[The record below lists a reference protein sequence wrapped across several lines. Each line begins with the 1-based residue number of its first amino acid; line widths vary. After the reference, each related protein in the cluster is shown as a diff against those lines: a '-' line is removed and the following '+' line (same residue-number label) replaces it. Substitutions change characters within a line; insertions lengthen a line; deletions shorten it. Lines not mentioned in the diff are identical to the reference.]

1 MIFAFGEFEVDVR
14 LCVLRRGAEAIP
26 VQPKVFD
33 TLRYLIEHRD
43 RVVSKAELLEA
54 VWDGQRLSGVAV
66 PWSIRH
72 ARRVLGQA
80 GDEKRP
86 IETVRGRGYRFAAE
100 VDARLPTTGSV
111 PGEAS
116 VRPRSRTSGEP
127 FLGRE
132 SVMQRL
138 AGALSEAQGVSGSL
152 WLLVG
157 DAGIGKTRCAAEAAT
172 AARQANVAVCVGRC
186 TTTEGAPAFWPW
198 IQILREVYEDRKL
211 TTEARSGVRDALDRL
226 APRALPAGQSP
237 APAVVD
243 ASRFWLSEAVAR
255 ALKLAAR
262 GKPRVLILEDLHA
275 ADDASIE
282 VLCLLAPDLA
292 QSRILTI
299 ATSRDD
305 VGGRFSRR
313 LRPCEVIL
321 LSGLTV
327 GEVERYLSDTIGD
340 GVQPD
345 LAPFVHART
354 GGNPLLLKEAVR
366 MVIAQ
371 NERDGGVRRAASV
384 SLPDVA
390 RGFLHD
396 RIATLVP
403 GTREV
408 LEAASAL
415 GERFELSV
423 LRRMVDQPTDALLA
437 SMDDALQSRIV
448 ERQVGEGYSFS
459 HALLRDALY
468 DELSTVRRLGLH
480 LRAASVLS
488 ALSATEQPFRAI
500 AYHLHSALPESGPE
514 EVERYSRLA
523 ADEAM
528 QVFAYSD
535 AAELYRWA
543 ISAQG
548 HRGASDLRAT
558 CELFMSAAYAERQA
572 GHVPEAR
579 AYCKRAIDLATKM
592 NFGDLLVRAARS
604 LRPTVWLAPVPD
616 RLVLDALERALDILS
631 PEEDAARVQ
640 ALGLL
645 ANIPP
650 HSLSID
656 RSRELSARA
665 LEMARDV
672 GDRALVLETLVRSFP
687 ALTGPDTTGD
697 LLAAAD
703 EVLRLDGPPASWW
716 SAEAFL
722 ARHHALVQ
730 RGDPAGAGRAL
741 EAFGD
746 CARLL
751 RISEAVW
758 QYDRL
763 CAQRN
768 INAGEFD
775 AAEARFGE
783 LLATSEGFRQYA
795 AFHYAAQM
803 NALSWAR
810 SDRPLPLSGAAV
822 GASADVAWQWAASV
836 PAYRA
841 ERVMMLVHAG
851 ETATASSE
859 LDEIAR
865 DGFSQVTRDMAY
877 LYTLCRLGQAA
888 IALGRQD
895 VALTLYAL
903 LKPYSSFNA
912 VNGMSLSIGSVA
924 HYLGLIARFLGRTSE
939 AVAYLGDAVAANV
952 RLGDRVHGERA
963 RVVLSEL
970 TLEATLAP

>member
-14 LCVLRRGAEAIP
+14 LCVLRRGTEAIP

-43 RVVSKAELLEA
+43 RVVSKAELLDA

-100 VDARLPTTGSV
+100 VDARLPETGGE
-111 PGEAS
+111 PIEAS
-116 VRPRSRTSGEP
+116 APLRQRSSSEP

-132 SVMQRL
+132 SVMRRL
-138 AGALSEAQGVSGSL
+138 AGALSDAQAGKGSL
-152 WLLVG
+152 WLVVG
-157 DAGIGKTRCAAEAAT
+157 DAGIGKTRCAGEAAT
-172 AARQANVAVCVGRC
+172 AARQANVVVCVGRC
-186 TTTEGAPAFWPW
+186 TATEGAPAFWPW
-198 IQILREVYEDRKL
+198 IQILREVFEDRKL
-211 TTEARSGVRDALDRL
+211 TSEARSGVQGVLDRL
-226 APRALPAGQSP
+226 VPRALPAGQSP
-237 APAVVD
+237 APAVMD

-255 ALKLAAR
+255 SLRQAAR
-262 GKPRVLILEDLHA
+262 GRARVLVLEDLHA
-275 ADDASIE
+275 ADEASIE
-282 VLCLLAPDLA
+282 VLSLLAPDLA
-292 QSRILTI
+292 RSRILTI

-305 VGGRFSRR
+305 VGGRLSRR
-313 LRPCEVIL
+313 LRPCDVVL

-327 GEVERYLSDTIGD
+327 GEVERYLSDTVGH
-340 GVQPD
+340 GVKPD
-345 LAPFVHART
+345 LAQFVHART
-354 GGNPLLLKEAVR
+354 GGNPLLLKEAAR

-371 NERDGGVRRAASV
+371 NERDRGAGRAASV
-384 SLPDVA
+384 SLPEVA

-396 RIATLVP
+396 RIATLTP

-408 LEAASAL
+408 LEAASVL
-415 GERFELSV
+415 GERFKLSV
-423 LRRMVDQPTDALLA
+423 LKRMLDQPTDALLA
-437 SMDDALQSRIV
+437 SMDDALRSRIV
-448 ERQVGEGYSFS
+448 ERQAGDAYAFS

-480 LRAASVLS
+480 LRAAGVLES
-488 ALSATEQPFRAI
+488 LSPTEQPFRAI
-500 AYHLHSALPESGPE
+500 AYHLHNALPESGSE
-514 EVERYSRLA
+514 EVARYSRLA
-523 ADEAM
+523 GDEAM

-548 HRGASDLRAT
+548 HGGAPDVRAS

-579 AYCKRAIDLATKM
+579 AHCKRAIDLATKM
-592 NFGDLLVRAARS
+592 NFGDLLVSAARS

-616 RLVLDALERALDILS
+616 RLVLDALEHALDILP
-631 PEEDAARVQ
+631 PEESAARVQ
-640 ALGLL
+640 AFGLL

-650 HSLSID
+650 HSLSVD
-656 RSRELSARA
+656 RSRDLSAHA
-665 LEMARDV
+665 LEMARDL
-672 GDRALVLETLVRSFP
+672 GDRSLVLEALVRGFP
-687 ALTGPDTTGD
+687 ALTGPDTTD
-697 LLAAAD
+697 ELLAAAD
-703 EVLRLDGPPASWW
+703 EVLRHDGPPVSWW

-722 ARHHALVQ
+722 ARHHALEQ
-730 RGDPAGAGRAL
+730 RGDTAGAARAL

-746 CARLL
+746 CARHL

-763 CAQRN
+763 CAQRL

-810 SDRPLPLSGAAV
+810 HGRPLSVSGAAV

-836 PAYRA
+836 PAFRA
-841 ERVMMLVHAG
+841 ERVMMLIHEG
-851 ETATASSE
+851 ETATAQSE
-859 LDEIAR
+859 LDDLAR

-877 LYTLCRLGQAA
+877 LYTLCRLAQAA
-888 IALGRQD
+888 IALGRRD
-895 VALTLYAL
+895 VALALYAL
-903 LKPYSSFNA
+903 LRPYSRFNA
-912 VNGMSLSIGSVA
+912 VNGMSLGIGPVA
-924 HYLGLIARFLGRTSE
+924 LYLGRVARFLGHATEAASYLEE
-939 AVAYLGDAVAANV
+939 AVATSARRGDNV
-952 RLGDRVHGERA
+952 YGEQA
-963 RVVLSEL
+963 RVALSE
-970 TLEATLAP
+970 